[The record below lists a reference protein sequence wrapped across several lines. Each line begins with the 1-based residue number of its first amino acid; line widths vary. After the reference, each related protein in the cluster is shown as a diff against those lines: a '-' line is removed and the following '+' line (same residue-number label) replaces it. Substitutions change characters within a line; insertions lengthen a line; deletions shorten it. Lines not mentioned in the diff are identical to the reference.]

1 MKALANLLGKR
12 SAAASAAPAAPPAAQ
27 VTTRQC
33 NASPAPPNPGFMP
46 SVDPGFVSL
55 PVHEALKAHDALL
68 GRIRLCYGSDPTEY
82 ERTVL
87 RLIMR
92 YADFVHLL
100 PATPDNHH
108 NVPGGLLQLGLEVG
122 FFALQGTDAHIFSGR
137 STISVRR
144 HLEPR
149 WRLATFAAGLCAEV
163 HRTLSHV
170 IVTDAAGNAWQPY
183 LMPLAHWMASMSVE
197 RYYLKWMP
205 NVQESRGLGV
215 FALPHIIPADML
227 ADLAAENAVVVPHMM
242 ASICGMPTYREH
254 NMLDALVRRANA
266 LVIDQYLQA
275 SVDRY
280 GKPMLG
286 SHLERYL
293 VDALRR
299 LVATNSGWAPN
310 AEKSRVWFGSDG
322 VFLIWPSTA
331 ADIRKLLESDQL
343 PGIPKAPETIVEVL
357 LGAGVLEPTSTG
369 QAVWT
374 ILPPSTKATAEAV
387 KLASAGILFAGIQ
400 PSPQPLAARLEYIP
414 SNEPR
419 PATPPTPG
427 ASPSSTEEQPEPS
440 HADKAPVGSQLPLP
454 TMHATTRARRQRG
467 REAGQ
472 QGLEAATNPKS
483 QPGIATLPEAF
494 APKTDQG
501 AQQTDIQTAPHEPFQ
516 IDGQARASRLKLN
529 SPFRLPPHIRDALAQ
544 IVDSLNEPGSAMAC
558 RTTAHGIFIPLA
570 ELQRRHIEPSL
581 AMRTL
586 GELRMLVQTSSEAG
600 PIAQQD
606 FGGALTSG
614 LVLRPDLVDGLD
626 ASAFLPPA

>member
-12 SAAASAAPAAPPAAQ
+12 SASAPALTPAAQ
-27 VTTRQC
+27 
-33 NASPAPPNPGFMP
+33 ASPHADSARSAGIPHGIMP
-46 SVDPGFVSL
+46 SVDPGFAAL
-55 PVHEALKAHDALL
+55 PVQDALKAHDALL
-68 GRIRLCYGSDPTEY
+68 SRIRLCYGSDPAEY

-87 RLIMR
+87 RLIQR

-170 IVTDAAGNAWQPY
+170 IVTDASGNAWQPY
-183 LMPLAHWMASMSVE
+183 LMSLAQWLSSLGVD

-227 ADLAAENAVVVPHMM
+227 ADLAADNAVVVPHMM

-299 LVATNSGWAPN
+299 LVATNSSWAPN

-322 VFLIWPSTA
+322 VFLIWPSAA

-357 LGAGVLEPTSTG
+357 LGAGVLHPTSSG
-369 QAVWT
+369 RAVWT
-374 ILPPSTKATAEAV
+374 ILPPSSKATVEALR
-387 KLASAGILFAGIQ
+387 LASAGILFAGIQ
-400 PSPQPLAARLEYIP
+400 PSPQPLADRLEYIP
-414 SNEPR
+414 SSVQQPA
-419 PATPPTPG
+419 ATPPTSVTT
-427 ASPSSTEEQPEPS
+427 ATSS
-440 HADKAPVGSQLPLP
+440 APTTFSQTDNVPIGSQLPLP
-454 TMHATTRARRQRG
+454 SIPSTTRSRRQRNRDYG
-467 REAGQ
+467 PQSHPTACEESPPSIAAKEQ
-472 QGLEAATNPKS
+472 VPDPEPDQAVQPQASAQADMQAAPPGLDDAP
-483 QPGIATLPEAF
+483 PGT
-494 APKTDQG
+494 
-501 AQQTDIQTAPHEPFQ
+501 
-516 IDGQARASRLKLN
+516 SRLKLN
-529 SPFRLPPHIRDALAQ
+529 SPFRLPASIRDALSQ
-544 IVDSLNEPGSAMAC
+544 VVDSLNEPGSTMAC
-558 RTTAHGIFIPLA
+558 RTTAHGVFIPLV
-570 ELQRRHIEPSL
+570 ELQRRNIEPSL
-581 AMRTL
+581 ALRAL
-586 GELRMLVQTSSEAG
+586 SELHMLVLTSAETG
-600 PIAQQD
+600 PIVQQD
-606 FGGALTSG
+606 FGGAKVPG
-614 LVLRPDLVDGLD
+614 FVLRPELIDGLD
-626 ASAFLPPA
+626 ADAFISPA

>member
-1 MKALANLLGKR
+1 MKVLANLLGKR
-12 SAAASAAPAAPPAAQ
+12 SATARALTPAVQAAPLADSVRPSGVPH
-27 VTTRQC
+27 
-33 NASPAPPNPGFMP
+33 GIMP
-46 SVDPGFVSL
+46 SVDPGFAAL
-55 PVHEALKAHDALL
+55 PVQAALQAHDALL
-68 GRIRLCYGSDPTEY
+68 SRIQLCYGSDPAEY

-87 RLIMR
+87 RLIQR

-144 HLEPR
+144 LLEPR

-170 IVTDAAGNAWQPY
+170 IVTDASGNAWQPY
-183 LMPLAHWMASMSVE
+183 LMPLAQWLSSQGVD

-215 FALPHIIPADML
+215 FALPHIIPADTL
-227 ADLAAENAVVVPHMM
+227 ADLAADNAVVVPHMM

-280 GKPMLG
+280 GKPTLG

-299 LVATNSGWAPN
+299 LVATNSSWAPN

-322 VFLIWPSTA
+322 VFLIWPSAA
-331 ADIRKLLESDQL
+331 ADIRKLLEADQL

-357 LGAGVLEPTSTG
+357 LSAGVLQPTSSG

-374 ILPPSTKATAEAV
+374 ILPPSAKTTVEALR
-387 KLASAGILFAGIQ
+387 LASAGILFAGIQ
-400 PSPQPLAARLEYIP
+400 PSPQPLADRLEHVP
-414 SNEPR
+414 SSGQQPT
-419 PATPPTPG
+419 ATPSTSCTIP
-427 ASPSSTEEQPEPS
+427 PSSVPTTTSQT
-440 HADKAPVGSQLPLP
+440 DNLPVGSQLPLP
-454 TMHATTRARRQRG
+454 SIPSTTRSRRQRN
-467 REAGQ
+467 RDHGQ
-472 QGLEAATNPKS
+472 QGRPVGSEPDTPPSIPLE
-483 QPGIATLPEAF
+483 QEASGHQQ
-494 APKTDQG
+494 DQ
-501 AQQTDIQTAPHEPFQ
+501 A
-516 IDGQARASRLKLN
+516 GQAPAQADVHGVSPRLDDASSGTSRLKLN
-529 SPFRLPPHIRDALAQ
+529 GPFRLLAPIRDALSQ
-544 IVDSLNEPGSAMAC
+544 IVDSLNEPGSTMAC
-558 RTTAHGIFIPLA
+558 RTTAHGVFIPLV
-570 ELQRRHIEPSL
+570 ELQRRNIEPSL
-581 AMRTL
+581 ALRAL
-586 GELRMLVQTSSEAG
+586 SELHMLVLTSTDAG
-600 PIAQQD
+600 PIVQQD
-606 FGGALTSG
+606 FGGSKVPG
-614 LVLRPDLVDGLD
+614 FVLRPDLVDGLD
-626 ASAFLPPA
+626 ADAFISPA

>member
-1 MKALANLLGKR
+1 MCIR
-12 SAAASAAPAAPPAAQ
+12 D
-27 VTTRQC
+27 R
-33 NASPAPPNPGFMP
+33 
-46 SVDPGFVSL
+46 
-55 PVHEALKAHDALL
+55 KAHDALL
-68 GRIRLCYGSDPTEY
+68 SRIRLCYGSDPAEY

-87 RLIMR
+87 RLIQR

-170 IVTDAAGNAWQPY
+170 IVTDASGNAWQPY
-183 LMPLAHWMASMSVE
+183 LMSLAQWLSSLGVD

-227 ADLAAENAVVVPHMM
+227 ADLAADNAVVVPHMM

-299 LVATNSGWAPN
+299 LVATNSSWAPN
-310 AEKSRVWFGSDG
+310 AEKSRVWFGSC
-322 VFLIWPSTA
+322 
-331 ADIRKLLESDQL
+331 LLY
-343 PGIPKAPETIVEVL
+343 
-357 LGAGVLEPTSTG
+357 TS
-369 QAVWT
+369 
-374 ILPPSTKATAEAV
+374 
-387 KLASAGILFAGIQ
+387 
-400 PSPQPLAARLEYIP
+400 PSP
-414 SNEPR
+414 
-419 PATPPTPG
+419 
-427 ASPSSTEEQPEPS
+427 
-440 HADKAPVGSQLPLP
+440 
-454 TMHATTRARRQRG
+454 
-467 REAGQ
+467 
-472 QGLEAATNPKS
+472 
-483 QPGIATLPEAF
+483 
-494 APKTDQG
+494 
-501 AQQTDIQTAPHEPFQ
+501 
-516 IDGQARASRLKLN
+516 
-529 SPFRLPPHIRDALAQ
+529 RD
-544 IVDSLNEPGSAMAC
+544 
-558 RTTAHGIFIPLA
+558 
-570 ELQRRHIEPSL
+570 
-581 AMRTL
+581 
-586 GELRMLVQTSSEAG
+586 
-600 PIAQQD
+600 
-606 FGGALTSG
+606 
-614 LVLRPDLVDGLD
+614 
-626 ASAFLPPA
+626 